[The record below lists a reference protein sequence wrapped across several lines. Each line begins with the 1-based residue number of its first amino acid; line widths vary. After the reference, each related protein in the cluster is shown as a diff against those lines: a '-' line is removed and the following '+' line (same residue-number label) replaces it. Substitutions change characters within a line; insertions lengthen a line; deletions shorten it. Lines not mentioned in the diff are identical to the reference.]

1 MVLMYILGIQ
11 HVLDTKVVNMLSI
24 GELLRWI
31 LSTPMQFI
39 IGRRFYT
46 GTYKAL
52 RQGSANMDVLIAL
65 EKNIAAYFYYVYF
78 VLRAAS
84 SILIAF
90 ILLGKYLEVLAKG
103 KTFEVD
109 GTLQRI
115 EGDALSAYGSS
126 AAALTKEKPL
136 FLFLFWNRTLS
147 TVDFQELLLPVFRA
161 KRQGT
166 DISKG
171 GGRDAHKQEEIKQYY
186 RSFLWSLI
194 FTISVF
200 LTSMVLMY
208 ILGIQHVLDT
218 KEVNMLSIGELLRW
232 ILSTPMQFIIGR
244 RFYTGTYK
252 ALRQGS
258 ANMDVLI
265 ALEKNIAA
273 YFYYVYFVLRAASS
287 ILIAFILLGKYL
299 EVLAK
304 GKTFE
309 VDGTLQRIEGDA
321 LTAYGSSA
329 AALTKEKPLF
339 LFWNRTLSKRMD

>member
-109 GTLQRI
+109 GTLQR
-115 EGDALSAYGSS
+115 
-126 AAALTKEKPL
+126 
-136 FLFLFWNRTLS
+136 
-147 TVDFQELLLPVFRA
+147 V
-161 KRQGT
+161 
-166 DISKG
+166 
-171 GGRDAHKQEEIKQYY
+171 
-186 RSFLWSLI
+186 
-194 FTISVF
+194 
-200 LTSMVLMY
+200 
-208 ILGIQHVLDT
+208 
-218 KEVNMLSIGELLRW
+218 
-232 ILSTPMQFIIGR
+232 TPMFPWRHLRVTLVRCINDSIESLQATIVLGVIDSLENREIRVSRNNQPNNWCDDSCRSITIVLGALILQFDGET
-244 RFYTGTYK
+244 FSEPCS
-252 ALRQGS
+252 LRS
-258 ANMDVLI
+258 LKV
-265 ALEKNIAA
+265 
-273 YFYYVYFVLRAASS
+273 
-287 ILIAFILLGKYL
+287 
-299 EVLAK
+299 
-304 GKTFE
+304 
-309 VDGTLQRIEGDA
+309 
-321 LTAYGSSA
+321 
-329 AALTKEKPLF
+329 
-339 LFWNRTLSKRMD
+339 